1 MLGSI
6 KILNSR
12 YNYIILPSTLL
23 DVIFPVTDDEWY
35 LCWTEHRSEMLTTQ
49 QRVADWVGRVQSG
62 NKTVDMSSPII
73 TRITWWWWHHPA
85 HISHHIRHCH
95 ATNIIWYQ
103 LCMSPKE
110 WGKCL
115 MFLTSKIWIPYDGH
129 KICYLKPVTY
139 VNKLCNLIYH
149 TICFKGDN
157 PNSKMLIQYILPK
170 TVCDQVWLVL
180 AVRWAQWTLPGKQN
194 NDKCIRCAAIRQPS
208 WKLQQYHSGWVRQI
222 GCGQLSGIQRGEAWC
237 LPQLTWL
244 RHWIMIA
251 LQTTD

>member
-1 MLGSI
+1 MLNRTPLWDVDYTAAGCWLGRARAEWKQNSGHVI
-6 KILNSR
+6 PHHYQDHVMMVTSPCSHITSHQTLSR
-12 YNYIILPSTLL
+12 YKYNLISTLHVSQGMRQMP
-23 DVIFPVTDDEWY
+23 DVSHFKNLNTIW
-35 LCWTEHRSEMLTTQ
+35 WTQNMLFETCYICQ
-49 QRVADWVGRVQSG
+49 QTLQ
-62 NKTVDMSSPII
+62 PI
-73 TRITWWWWHHPA
+73 
-85 HISHHIRHCH
+85 
-95 ATNIIWYQ
+95 
-103 LCMSPKE
+103 
-110 WGKCL
+110 
-115 MFLTSKIWIPYDGH
+115 
-129 KICYLKPVTY
+129 
-139 VNKLCNLIYH
+139 IYH
-149 TICFKGDN
+149 TICYKGDN

-208 WKLQQYHSGWVRQI
+208 WKLQQYHSEWVRQI

>member
-1 MLGSI
+1 MMNDIYVEQNTALRCWLHSSGLLTGSGACRVET
-6 KILNSR
+6 KQWTCHPPSLPGSR
-12 YNYIILPSTLL
+12 DDGDITLL
-23 DVIFPVTDDEWY
+23 TYHITSDTVTLQILFDINSACLLRNEANARCFSLQKFEYHKMD
-35 LCWTEHRSEMLTTQ
+35 TNMLFETCYICQ
-49 QRVADWVGRVQSG
+49 QTLQ
-62 NKTVDMSSPII
+62 PI
-73 TRITWWWWHHPA
+73 
-85 HISHHIRHCH
+85 
-95 ATNIIWYQ
+95 
-103 LCMSPKE
+103 
-110 WGKCL
+110 
-115 MFLTSKIWIPYDGH
+115 
-129 KICYLKPVTY
+129 
-139 VNKLCNLIYH
+139 IYH

-208 WKLQQYHSGWVRQI
+208 WKLQQYHSEWVRQI